1 MGYEVYLTSNSI
13 GSNSEKARREY
24 IAYSMT
30 KRGSDRSDQRGRILP
45 KGECF
50 CIRVSTFFFSSSCY
64 ICFGLSCYIVFCI
77 WFVPMCLCKLL
88 GLCFYAYFVGF
99 MICTLFNAAFY
110 AMLKSV
116 LLSKCLAFCFMYC
129 HSCALVRLFLDAY
142 T

>member
-13 GSNSEKARREY
+13 GSDSVKARREC

-30 KRGSDRSDQRGRILP
+30 ERGTDSLIRGGGYYLRGS
-45 KGECF
+45 
-50 CIRVSTFFFSSSCY
+50 VSAFFFSSSCY
-64 ICFGLSCYIVFCI
+64 ICFSLSCYIVFCT

-99 MICTLFNAAFY
+99 MVCTLFNAAFY
-110 AMLKSV
+110 VMLKSV
-116 LLSKCLAFCFMYC
+116 LLSKCLAFCFKYC
-129 HSCALVRLFLDAY
+129 HSCALVGLFLDVY